1 MASFDVKSFIL
12 EKTIAITLEQISHRE
27 EIETISTKNEMK
39 NLLLICTKNGHFIF
53 NNGIFIQNDGVAMI
67 SPLGPILAGIFMV
80 KLEITLVPKLKQHV
94 HNWKRYVDDTFVYVK
109 NDSIK
114 YVLSVLETFHSNIKF
129 TYERK
134 VDNTPPFLGV
144 LFIRNSDHLHTT
156 VYREKAFNNLYL
168 HWHSFAPISWTCETF
183 GTLLNRTYVCMFQ
196 Q

>member
-1 MASFDVKSFIL
+1 MTSFDVKSLIL

-39 NLLLICTKNGHFIF
+39 NLLLLYAKNGHFIF
-53 NNGIFIQNDGVAMI
+53 NNGIFIPNDRVVMI

-94 HNWKRYVDDTFVYVK
+94 YNWKRYVDDTFIYVK

-114 YVLSVLETFHSNIKF
+114 YVLSKF

-183 GTLLNRTYVCMFQ
+183 RTLLNRTYVCMFQ

>member
-1 MASFDVKSFIL
+1 MHQKWPLHIQQWNFHTKRWSSDD
-12 EKTIAITLEQISHRE
+12 ITTRSNPSR
-27 EIETISTKNEMK
+27 NFY
-39 NLLLICTKNGHFIF
+39 G
-53 NNGIFIQNDGVAMI
+53 
-67 SPLGPILAGIFMV
+67 

-183 GTLLNRTYVCMFQ
+183 GTLLNKTYVCMFQ